1 MYKEIFLLLLLSG
14 YVFSQSPSG
23 AISTTSKKESAAY
36 PDRNLTSPDYL
47 LSHSPSGATSN
58 TKTTGVQVSTAM
70 AQTTP
75 GRREQMTHIF
85 SEPGIIGIIFGVMV
99 GIVGTVLSIAYCV
112 RFLIKRTSVK
122 AKPQSS
128 IDADAA

>member
-23 AISTTSKKESAAY
+23 AISTTSKKENAAY
-36 PDRNLTSPDYL
+36 PDRNLTS
-47 LSHSPSGATSN
+47 
-58 TKTTGVQVSTAM
+58 
-70 AQTTP
+70 P